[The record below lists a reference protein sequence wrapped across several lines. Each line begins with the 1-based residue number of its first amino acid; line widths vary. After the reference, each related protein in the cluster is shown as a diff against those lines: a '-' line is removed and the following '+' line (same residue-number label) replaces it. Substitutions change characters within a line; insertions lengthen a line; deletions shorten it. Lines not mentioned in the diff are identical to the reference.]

1 LGSKLT
7 KVDKQIM
14 IFEVVI
20 CNFCELCASVVHF
33 HHKDTKDTKFFIFL
47 KQFKNCN
54 SMSENEISSKI
65 IGAAIEAHKQLG
77 PGLLE
82 STYETCLAYE
92 LKQMELDVKQQQALP
107 VVYKEVKLDAG
118 YRIDLLIENKVI
130 IEIKSVEALADI
142 HTAQLLTYLK
152 LKDLKLGLLINFNSV
167 RVVDGL
173 KRI

>member
-1 LGSKLT
+1 
-7 KVDKQIM
+7 
-14 IFEVVI
+14 
-20 CNFCELCASVVHF
+20 
-33 HHKDTKDTKFFIFL
+33 
-47 KQFKNCN
+47 
-54 SMSENEISSKI
+54 MSENEISSKI
-65 IGAAIEAHKQLG
+65 IGAAIEVHKQLG

-92 LKQMELDVKQQQALP
+92 LKQMGLDVKQQQALP

-173 KRI
+173 KRIVNKL